1 MPHVSHHLNALSSDL
16 HQFRLRHKRP
26 PLLIGGG
33 PPNRCAQN
41 VQKPTYSRIGGRLRR
56 KLIFPKNRRSH
67 QWLRRAQQGGTRRT
81 VKCTHHIAQLA
92 PMVAKSRPLTARR
105 AQHEGLRHTRQP
117 MVTQKSNTPHR
128 GHMSRKSY
136 HHGSNA

>member
-1 MPHVSHHLNALSSDL
+1 MPHVSHHLNAMSSDL

-81 VKCTHHIAQLA
+81 MKSTHHSAQPV
-92 PMVAKSRPLTARR
+92 PMVSKGRPLTLRR
-105 AQHEGLRHTRQP
+105 TQHGGMRRITQP
-117 MVTQKSNTPHR
+117 MVTQKSNTFHR
-128 GHMSRKSY
+128 AHMSRKSC
-136 HHGSNA
+136 HNSSNA